1 MGRNGFQTSGE
12 NWLLWTLLFLGS
24 GIGWRILLTRRR
36 EVNEILSC
44 FLLIWFYT
52 DQLQLFLLDL
62 GGSRWRVR
70 WMGEYWIDLA
80 GLVAVHSQACL
91 LLDRLWG
98 TCGDVWRQ
106 DGGEGGH
113 WANIENTLNLNSTD
127 WKRATIWTKLCCA
140 LQIKLDC
147 IHIFNLTCLQLK
159 RVICRRRWEAIL
171 HTTSLAVG
179 THDCCALV
187 AGDLSYFV
195 PSSCS
200 LHVKIG

>member
-80 GLVAVHSQACL
+80 GLVAVHSQTCL

-106 DGGEGGH
+106 DGGEGGQ
-113 WANIENTLNLNSTD
+113 TLKILS
-127 WKRATIWTKLCCA
+127 IWTVPTEKGRHSEPSCA

-171 HTTSLAVG
+171 HTSLAVG

-200 LHVKIG
+200 LHVKING